1 MNVTH
6 VEGMVMSKLIH
17 IHRRALALGKGES
30 GQTAVVMVLS
40 FTVLAGALGL
50 AIDTGL
56 LFVAKRNVQ
65 IAADAAAVA
74 GALDYKYNGSVSTAQ
89 SNGRTASTANGI
101 TNGTNGASV
110 TINVPPVSGPY
121 AGQSGFVEAIVS
133 EPASTYF
140 FRMLKF
146 SSVTVTGRAVAGSGS
161 VAGCVWALAKS
172 GTDVS
177 VTGSGSFTASNC
189 TLYDDSSSS
198 NALTLTGSG
207 SITAQNIAIVG
218 SYKDT
223 GSGSIHPNPP
233 TTGIAPAADPLA
245 NIPTPTYS
253 TGTCSSNCTKSFSG
267 SSNNSIGPGTYNSI
281 SNTGSGTLTL
291 TPGNYIING
300 NLSNTGSGNLVL
312 GAGSYTITGNFN
324 TSGSGALTLGA
335 GTYAVLGNLGLTGSG
350 SLTGIGVTFYTKG
363 SSTVTGSGSMDL
375 EAPTSGTY
383 NGVMF
388 FQDRSDSSAMSLTG
402 SGGAKFKG
410 IVYAA
415 AAPVTLTG
423 SGSWNINADF
433 ITDSITLTGSGTI
446 SDTSYQSINASSV
459 LSRMA
464 MVE

>member
-1 MNVTH
+1 MDLN
-6 VEGMVMSKLIH
+6 
-17 IHRRALALGKGES
+17 RRIVALGKGES
-30 GQTAVVMVLS
+30 GQTAVILVLS
-40 FTVLAGALGL
+40 FTVLAGCLGL

-56 LFVAKRNVQ
+56 FFVAKRNMQ

-74 GALDYKYNGSVSTAQ
+74 GALDYKYNATVSTAQ
-89 SNGRTASTANGI
+89 SSGQTAATANGV
-101 TNGTNGASV
+101 TNGTGGAAV
-110 TINVPPVSGPY
+110 TINVPPVNGPY
-121 AGQSGFVEAIVS
+121 AGTTGFVEAIVS
-133 EPASTYF
+133 EPVSVSF

-146 SSVTVTGRAVAGSGS
+146 GTVTVTARAVAGSGN
-161 VAGCVWALAKS
+161 VAGCLWALAKS

-189 TLYDDSSSS
+189 TIYDDSSSN

-207 SITAQNIAIVG
+207 SISAKNIAIVG
-218 SYKDT
+218 NYTDT

-245 NIPTPTYS
+245 NVPTPTVS
-253 TGTCSSNCTKSFSG
+253 SGTCSSNCTQSFSG

-300 NLSNTGSGNLVL
+300 PLSNTGSGNLVL
-312 GAGSYTITGNFN
+312 GAGNYTITGNF
-324 TSGSGALTLGA
+324 TTTGSGALTLGA
-335 GTYAVLGNLGLTGSG
+335 GNYAVGGNLSLTGSG
-350 SLTGIGVTFYTKG
+350 ALTGIGVTFYTKG
-363 SSTVTGSGSMDL
+363 ASTVTGSGSMDL

-388 FQDRSDSSAMSLTG
+388 FQDRSDTQTMSLTG
-402 SGGAKFKG
+402 SGGATFKG
-410 IVYAA
+410 IVYAP
-415 AAPVTLTG
+415 AAPVTVTGSGSWSIDADFIADSISLTG
-423 SGSWNINADF
+423 SGS
-433 ITDSITLTGSGTI
+433 I
-446 SDTSYQSINASSV
+446 SDTSYQSINSSSV

>member
-1 MNVTH
+1 
-6 VEGMVMSKLIH
+6 MSSLINL
-17 IHRRALALGKGES
+17 RKKVLALGEGDI
-30 GQTAVVMVLS
+30 GQTAVILVLG
-40 FTVLAGALGL
+40 FTVLAGCLGL

-56 LFVAKRNVQ
+56 FFVAKRNVQ

-74 GALDYKYNGSVSTAQ
+74 GALDYKYNATVSTAQ
-89 SNGRTASTANGI
+89 STGQAAATANGV

-110 TINVPPVSGPY
+110 TINVPPANGPY
-121 AGQSGFVEAIVS
+121 AGTTGFVEAIVS

-140 FRMLKF
+140 FKMLKLG
-146 SSVTVTGRAVAGSGS
+146 SVTVSARAVAGSGNVS
-161 VAGCVWALAKS
+161 GCVWALAKS

-177 VTGSGSFTASNC
+177 VTGSGSFSASNC

-207 SITAQNIAIVG
+207 SISAKNIAIVG

-245 NIPTPTYS
+245 NIPTPTVS

-312 GAGSYTITGNFN
+312 GAGNYTITGSFT

-335 GTYAVLGNLGLTGSG
+335 GNYTVQGNLSLTGSG
-350 SLTGIGVTFYTKG
+350 ALTGIGVTFFTQG
-363 SSTVTGSGSMDL
+363 STAVTGSGSMDL

-383 NGVMF
+383 DGVMF
-388 FQDRSDSSAMSLTG
+388 FQDRSDTQTMSLTG
-402 SGGAKFKG
+402 SGGATFKG

-423 SGSWNINADF
+423 SGSWNIDADF
-433 ITDSITLTGSGTI
+433 ITDSITLTGSGSI

>member
-1 MNVTH
+1 MRFR
-6 VEGMVMSKLIH
+6 KD
-17 IHRRALALGKGES
+17 ES
-30 GQTAVVMVLS
+30 GQTAVLLALS
-40 FTVLAGALGL
+40 FTVLAGCLAL

-56 LFVAKRNVQ
+56 LFVAKRNMQ

-74 GALDYKYNGSVSTAQ
+74 GALDYKYNGSTTTANSTAQ
-89 SNGRTASTANGI
+89 AAATANGV
-101 TNGTNGASV
+101 TNGKGGAVV
-110 TINVPPVSGPY
+110 TVNTPPSNGPY

-133 EPASTYF
+133 EPESVYF
-140 FRMLKF
+140 LKMLKF
-146 SSVTVTGRAVAGSGS
+146 STITVSARAVAGSGS

-177 VTGSGSFTASNC
+177 VTGSGSFSANNC
-189 TLYDDSSSS
+189 TIYDDSSSS

-207 SITAQNIAIVG
+207 SISAQNIGIVG
-218 SYKDT
+218 NYTKT

-233 TTGIAPAADPLA
+233 MTGLAPAADPLA
-245 NIPTPTYS
+245 NLPTPTIT
-253 TGTCSSNCTKSFSG
+253 TGTCASNCVQSFSG
-267 SSNNSIGPGTYNSI
+267 SSNNSIGPGNYNQI

-300 NLSNTGSGNLVL
+300 NLSNSGSGNLVL
-312 GAGSYTITGNFN
+312 GAGNYTITGNF
-324 TSGSGALTLGA
+324 TTTGSGALTLGA
-335 GTYAVLGNLGLTGSG
+335 GNYIVQGTLGLTGSG
-350 SLTGIGVTFYTKG
+350 SLTGIGVTFYTQG
-363 SSTVTGSGSMDL
+363 STTVTGSGSMDL

-388 FQDRSDSSAMSLTG
+388 FQDRADTNTMSLTG

-410 IVYAA
+410 IVYAP

-433 ITDSITLTGSGTI
+433 ITDSISETGSGSIT
-446 SDTSYQSINASSV
+446 DTSYQSINASSI